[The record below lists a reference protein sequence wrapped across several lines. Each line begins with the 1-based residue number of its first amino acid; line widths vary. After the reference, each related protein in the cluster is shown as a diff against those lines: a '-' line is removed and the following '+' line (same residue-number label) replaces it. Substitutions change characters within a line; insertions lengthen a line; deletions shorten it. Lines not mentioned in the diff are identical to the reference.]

1 MEKLIDIDWRTM
13 FVPSSSILEIIIRG
27 SLTYWFVFLYIRYVR
42 RSSGQ
47 LNVTDVLLIT
57 LISDASQNAMAGS
70 YESVTEGAAL
80 VGTLVGWD
88 YVINWLGFRS
98 VFFDRLANPE
108 PVLLIKDGV
117 LQRQNLRKQLIT
129 EDEFMGL
136 LREEGV
142 ETVDEVKRC
151 CLEGS
156 GNLSVIPKHKS

>member
-27 SLTYWFVFLYIRYVR
+27 SLTYWFVFLYIRFVR

-70 YESVTEGAAL
+70 YESVTEGVAL

-88 YVINWLGFRS
+88 YAINWMGLRS
-98 VFFDRLANPE
+98 VFFNRLANPE
-108 PVLLIKDGV
+108 PVPLIKDGV
-117 LQRQNLRKQLIT
+117 LQRQNLRKQLIS

-156 GNLSVIPKHKS
+156 GNLSVIPKEKK